1 MSEAPQWPEQHDAQE
16 PGAGEQDAQE
26 TGEAQQDAHG
36 VSAEDLDAQGSGA
49 EESGAQE
56 LGAEEQYAQEPD
68 VEELDAQS
76 AGAEEQEAQEVDA
89 EELDSHGPEPVEQ
102 DAQSVDAE
110 KQDVQEVDAE
120 ELDSHGPEPVEQD
133 PQSVEAE
140 DQDAHSAGVEEP
152 GAQEPGEE
160 QHDAQS
166 AGAQEPGAEEPSAE
180 EPGAEEPAAPIQANE
195 ARNQRIGE
203 LRALITQREEQ
214 TASVEEEAQAPR
226 AAAPRVKAKGYPGA
240 MEMTR
245 SLLMVVV
252 VALFILTFIVQPFR
266 IPSESMERT
275 LLVGDFLLVNK
286 TAFAPAGHWGWLLP
300 YQKIERGDIIVFHFP
315 PNPPEH
321 VVKRVIGLPGDRV
334 HLQNGEAWVN
344 GEALDEPWAVYE
356 PAYPDDFRDS
366 FPTQLYT
373 DPGVDPQWWM
383 EMRRDVREGDL
394 VVPPGEY
401 FVLGD
406 NRNFSRDSRYWGF
419 VPEDHIVGRPFIIYF
434 SLRQPSTT
442 DTESPDDRLGQKND
456 PLSRIEDF
464 ARWDRFLRVVR

>member
-1 MSEAPQWPEQHDAQE
+1 MSGAPQYPEWPDSE
-16 PGAGEQDAQE
+16 
-26 TGEAQQDAHG
+26 
-36 VSAEDLDAQGSGA
+36 
-49 EESGAQE
+49 
-56 LGAEEQYAQEPD
+56 EPD
-68 VEELDAQS
+68 ESDA
-76 AGAEEQEAQEVDA
+76 
-89 EELDSHGPEPVEQ
+89 PEPR
-102 DAQSVDAE
+102 AA
-110 KQDVQEVDAE
+110 
-120 ELDSHGPEPVEQD
+120 D
-133 PQSVEAE
+133 PRTETIGIA
-140 DQDAHSAGVEEP
+140 
-152 GAQEPGEE
+152 
-160 QHDAQS
+160 
-166 AGAQEPGAEEPSAE
+166 
-180 EPGAEEPAAPIQANE
+180 
-195 ARNQRIGE
+195 ARNQRIGD
-203 LRALITQREEQ
+203 LRTLVLQREEQ
-214 TASVEEEAQAPR
+214 NAREQEEVRATR
-226 AAAPRVKAKGYPGA
+226 AAPVPSTRTKGYPGV

-245 SLLMVVV
+245 SLLVVLV

-286 TAFAPAGHWGWLLP
+286 TVFAPPGHWGWLLP
-300 YQKIERGDIIVFHFP
+300 YRKIQRGDIVVFHFP

-334 HLQNGEAWVN
+334 HLQDGAAWVN
-344 GEALDEPWAVYE
+344 GEPLDEKWAVYE

-373 DPGVDPQWWM
+373 DPGVDAQWWM
-383 EMRRDVREGDL
+383 EMRRDVREGNL
-394 VVPPGEY
+394 VVPQGEY

-434 SLRQPSTT
+434 SLRERSTT